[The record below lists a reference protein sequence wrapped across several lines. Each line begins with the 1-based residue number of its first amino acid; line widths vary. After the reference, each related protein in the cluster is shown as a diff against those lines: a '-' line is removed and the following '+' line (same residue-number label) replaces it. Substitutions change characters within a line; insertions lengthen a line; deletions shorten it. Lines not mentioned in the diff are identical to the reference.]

1 MKEGSR
7 MVEKAKCLGQKR
19 NLSAN
24 PEFLR
29 EYQQAVMLTLRENGV
44 LTSDQL
50 DKCINP
56 INNQRQ

>member
-1 MKEGSR
+1 